1 MKNILDA
8 LKTEVKMNLDI
19 MDDLSEHKQK
29 MVMDK
34 LQLIGRI
41 SAGFITDEE
50 KAKKCNQ
57 LIELMY
63 EWSIDNPYNVKH
75 VLMFIG
81 GTVELRSSG
90 QGRSGKWIVDCKD
103 GELYLDN
110 EKFDGSIPNL
120 LNFIEAE
127 LLIHH
132 V

>member
-1 MKNILDA
+1 MENILNA
-8 LKTEVKMNLDI
+8 LKTEMKMNLDV
-19 MDDLSEHKQK
+19 MDELSEQKQE
-29 MVMDK
+29 MVMNK

-41 SAGFITDEE
+41 SAEFITDED
-50 KAKKCNQ
+50 KAKKYIQ

-63 EWSIDNPYNVKH
+63 EWSVDNPHDVKH
-75 VLMFIG
+75 ELMFDG

-90 QGRSGKWIVDCKD
+90 QGRSGKWTVDYKND
-103 GELYLDN
+103 ELYLND